1 MFLKKWTSNYI
12 QEILTFA
19 VLIVCT
25 YSSIFVKHNQII
37 YLVLSII
44 TIQCVLILTK
54 SQLFKTTTTKTST
67 SPIVS
72 QIDII
77 HNTKDLHK
85 WNWLKNDKPL
95 LQMCKK
101 INTIQKFNKPI
112 YHEIC
117 KKANNISRKYYKEI
131 FKTDKN
137 IYSNLDKHKQCIQY
151 LEDTG
156 SQITDLLMETEF
168 GTSNKKYMDTY
179 NIPGI
184 ITNFQNIIKERVN
197 LLKHKREL
205 C

>member
-25 YSSIFVKHNQII
+25 YSSIFVKHNQIT

-54 SQLFKTTTTKTST
+54 SQLLKATT

-72 QIDII
+72 QINI
-77 HNTKDLHK
+77 HNTTNLQK

-95 LQMCKK
+95 LQMCEK
-101 INTIQKFNKPI
+101 IKTIQKFNEPI
-112 YHEIC
+112 HHEIC

-131 FKTDKN
+131 LKTDKN
-137 IYSNLDKHKQCIQY
+137 IYANLDKHKQCIQY
-151 LEDTG
+151 IEDTG

-168 GTSNKKYMDTY
+168 GTTNKKYMDTY

-205 C
+205 R